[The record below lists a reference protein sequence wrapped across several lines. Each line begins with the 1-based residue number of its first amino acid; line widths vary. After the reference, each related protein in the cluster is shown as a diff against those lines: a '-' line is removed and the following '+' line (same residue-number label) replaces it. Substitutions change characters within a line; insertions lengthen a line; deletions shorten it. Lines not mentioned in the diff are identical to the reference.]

1 MKMKPLIG
9 SLLLIV
15 FGPGVM
21 AQYYY
26 KDIIVT
32 GQTSSRWKQFSAN
45 RVRSVT
51 LSSSES
57 DGRPTEGFAIDQ
69 EVAAD
74 QSLVTTHTRSKGST
88 ESWLFAY
95 YSPAGLPVRTVDTS
109 DTYRSVSEYRYDP
122 SGRLESITNTSIETD
137 NHTQA
142 EEQHLWQY
150 GADGKPSAMLK
161 ILNGTDTTYVRFV
174 QDEKGNIAEE
184 HAVRNRSELPVVYYY
199 YDGDNRLTDI
209 VRYSQRAKRL
219 LPDYIFEYDEGMR
232 LSSMLIVPEQG
243 VSQYQKWIYQ
253 YNDKGLKVK
262 ESCFNK
268 QKELVGSIGYAY
280 TYR

>member
-15 FGPGVM
+15 FGPCAV

-26 KDIIVT
+26 KDFIVT
-32 GQTSSRWKQFSAN
+32 GQASARWKQFSTS
-45 RVRSVT
+45 RVRSVS

-57 DGRPTEGFAIDQ
+57 DGIPTEGFAIDQ
-69 EVAAD
+69 DVSAD
-74 QSLVTTHTRSKGST
+74 FSLVTTHTRSKGST

-142 EEQHLWQY
+142 LEEHFWQY
-150 GADGKPSAMLK
+150 GADGKPSGMLK
-161 ILNGTDTTYVRFV
+161 ILNGTDTTFVRLV
-174 QDEKGNIAEE
+174 QDEKGNITEE

-209 VRYSQRAKRL
+209 VRYNQRAKRL
-219 LPDYIFEYDEGMR
+219 LPDYIFEYDEGLR

-243 VSQYQKWIYQ
+243 VSQYQKWVYQ
-253 YNDKGLKVK
+253 YNEKGLKVK

-268 QKELVGSIGYAY
+268 QKEFVGSIGYAY